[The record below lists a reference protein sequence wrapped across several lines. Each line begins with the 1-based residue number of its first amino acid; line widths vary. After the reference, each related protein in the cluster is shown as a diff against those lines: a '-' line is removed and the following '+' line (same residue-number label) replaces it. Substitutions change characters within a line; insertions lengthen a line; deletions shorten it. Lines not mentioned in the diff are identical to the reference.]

1 MEKKTVKID
10 ADLHSEVKVRVA
22 LRGGTVEKFVRHAL
36 RNWLNKTKPV
46 SERMAKEKT
55 KP

>member
-22 LRGGTVEKFVRHAL
+22 LRGGTVEKLVRHAL
-36 RNWLNKTKPV
+36 RNRLNKTKPV